1 MPGSIP
7 TTEVLCPQCGASQ
20 REPRGVISTF
30 CRTCGAHFEIGR
42 AAPAARPV
50 VRRTHAGKSVHC
62 YKCGGAHEVSRFA
75 KTTICPHCGS
85 AIEMTDLVFAA
96 NASRPVDIRGTL
108 VVRAGVN
115 INNSWIICSNA
126 EIAGTVTGTL
136 FCEEELVLKGKGK
149 LAFRACAGATRVE
162 RGADIAFGCPLV
174 TRSLV
179 VRGRLS
185 GRVVCSGRVHIR
197 RGASMSGS
205 IEARSLAVDR
215 GAGWCGPTLV
225 GPEAGHSQEA
235 LFPAGVFSPSRLS

>member
-1 MPGSIP
+1 MPGAIP
-7 TTEVLCPQCGASQ
+7 TTDVLCPQCGASQ
-20 REPRGVISTF
+20 REPRGAISTF

-42 AAPAARPV
+42 PAPAPRPV
-50 VRRTHAGKSVHC
+50 LRRARTGTTVHC
-62 YKCGGAHEVSRFA
+62 YKCGGTHEVSRFA
-75 KTTICPHCGS
+75 KSTICPHCGS
-85 AIEMTDLVFAA
+85 GIEMTDLVFAA

-136 FCEEELVLKGKGK
+136 FCEEELVFKGKGK
-149 LAFRACAGATRVE
+149 LSFRACAGATRVE
-162 RGADIAFGCPLV
+162 RGADIELGYPLV

-179 VRGRLS
+179 LRGRLS
-185 GRVVCSGRVHIR
+185 GRVVCSGRIHIR

-205 IEARSLAVDR
+205 IETRSLVVDR

-235 LFPAGVFSPSRLS
+235 LFPSGVFSPPPLS